1 MTDTLRL
8 VRPDVRYKDSYIA
21 AAYEY
26 EAEGHW
32 PLWNIP
38 KLINHFDEYVEML
51 LLKETDPMPGWS
63 AETVFWSVIGGE
75 YVGRISLRHELIG
88 NLLNYGGHIGYDVRP
103 SMRRRGFGTKQ
114 LALCLQEARQRGF
127 TRVLITC
134 DDDNLGSIRII
145 EANGGVLEDKRDN
158 GRPAL
163 TRRYWITL
171 SS

>member
-1 MTDTLRL
+1 MTDALRL
-8 VRPDVRYKDSYIA
+8 VRPDLRYKDSYIA

-32 PLWNIP
+32 PLWNIA
-38 KLINHFDEYVEML
+38 KMIRHFDEYVEML

-63 AETVFWSVIGGE
+63 AETVFWSVIGSE

-103 SMRRRGFGTKQ
+103 SMRRRGFGTQQ

-158 GRPAL
+158 GRPTL

-171 SS
+171 TP

>member
-32 PLWNIP
+32 PLWNIA
-38 KLINHFDEYVEML
+38 KMIRHFDEYVEML

-63 AETVFWSVIGGE
+63 AETVFWSVIGSE

-103 SMRRRGFGTKQ
+103 SMRRRGFGTQQ
-114 LALCLQEARQRGF
+114 LALCLQEARERGF

-158 GRPAL
+158 GRPTL

-171 SS
+171 TP

>member
-1 MTDTLRL
+1 
-8 VRPDVRYKDSYIA
+8 VRYKDSYIA

-32 PLWNIP
+32 PLWNIA
-38 KLINHFDEYVEML
+38 KMIRHFDEYVEML

-63 AETVFWSVIGGE
+63 AETVFWSVIGSE

-103 SMRRRGFGTKQ
+103 SMRRRGFGTQQ
-114 LALCLQEARQRGF
+114 LALCLQEARERGF

-158 GRPAL
+158 GRPTL

-171 SS
+171 TP

>member
-32 PLWNIP
+32 PLWNIA
-38 KLINHFDEYVEML
+38 KMIRHFDEYVEML

-63 AETVFWSVIGGE
+63 AETVFWSVIGSE

-103 SMRRRGFGTKQ
+103 SMRRRGFGTQQ
-114 LALCLQEARQRGF
+114 LALCLQEARERGF

-134 DDDNLGSIRII
+134 DDDLGSIRII

-158 GRPAL
+158 GRPTL

-171 SS
+171 TP